1 MTFLIPSL
9 ARYLGGEWHIVR
21 RIHNRLAGEIGR
33 LEGLARFGP
42 DADRLRYYESGEMR
56 FGAYRGAAAQS
67 YLFGFDGDAVAE
79 VRYADGR
86 FFHRL
91 DLSSGI
97 ADVAHQ
103 CAADLYRGRYRVL
116 GADRWALSWQVT
128 GPRKD
133 YLMSTR
139 YERV

>member
-1 MTFLIPSL
+1 MTLQPPSL
-9 ARYLGGEWHIVR
+9 ACYFSGAWRITR
-21 RIHNRLAGEIGR
+21 RICDRLAGESGR
-33 LEGLARFGP
+33 VNGVVRFAP
-42 DADRLRYYESGEMR
+42 EADGLRYDETGEMR
-56 FGAYRGAAAQS
+56 FGTYRGEVAQS
-67 YLFGFDGDAVAE
+67 YLFAFDGDAVAN

-91 DLSSGI
+91 DLSSGA
-97 ADVAHQ
+97 ADVAHH
-103 CAADLYRGRYRVL
+103 CGADLYRGRYRVL

-139 YERV
+139 YERA